1 MVSDHKHAKE
11 TLVVPE
17 FPGTRPKTDE
27 MKTYIDAFE
36 DVAATRGLGHAA
48 NGGTPDGELHQ
59 KSFTNSPETS

>member
-1 MVSDHKHAKE
+1 MVMEHKHAKE

-17 FPGTRPKTDE
+17 FPGTRPKPDE

-48 NGGTPDGELHQ
+48 NGGVAAMAGGQ
-59 KSFTNSPETS
+59 A